1 MGRGLGVRG
10 LVINKNLSTSF
21 SLHKWIYL
29 LLAWIIWWEG
39 GVGDGWVS
47 GWVGEVGHEQKPL
60 HTIQLYYA

>member
-21 SLHKWIYL
+21 SLRKWIYL

-47 GWVGEVGHEQKPL
+47 GWVGGVGHEQKPL